1 MFKPSYR
8 NESWYIVQDRGVVS
22 VVICRVGDNNGCR
35 LLAIDWAR
43 KLNKSNLPDII
54 RPISIETIFKYS
66 NHYNWI
72 YTSDRNSIIFMTLKV
87 IENYII
93 NTKLE
98 DMDMDL
104 VFHGFELFL
113 DSQFELVGS
122 DLAKAQRDGEPTLTL
137 DNLLHKIVDLI
148 EKVSDVNDDYEKYI
162 NLQDEEV
169 GQ

>member
-8 NESWYIVQDRGVVS
+8 DESWYIVQDRGSLV

-98 DMDMDL
+98 DMDMDF

-148 EKVSDVNDDYEKYI
+148 EKVSDVNDDYEAFI

-169 GQ
+169 GE

>member
-8 NESWYIVQDRGVVS
+8 DESWYIVQDRGSLV

-98 DMDMDL
+98 DMDMDF

>member
-1 MFKPSYR
+1 
-8 NESWYIVQDRGVVS
+8 
-22 VVICRVGDNNGCR
+22 
-35 LLAIDWAR
+35 
-43 KLNKSNLPDII
+43 
-54 RPISIETIFKYS
+54 
-66 NHYNWI
+66 
-72 YTSDRNSIIFMTLKV
+72 MTLKV